1 MNGVEELMKTSF
13 YLAMEILQ
21 GLQVVHISRLTH
33 LWQKKID
40 ALLNDGKS
48 TDQIYTKL
56 SKENFCTVSETITL

>member
-1 MNGVEELMKTSF
+1 MKTSF

-33 LWQKKID
+33 LWQKKIG

-56 SKENFCTVSETITL
+56 SETITL